1 MMSAVV
7 KITFG
12 KGSITSMTAT
22 LYESGRAGALAC
34 PWTAGGRLSYIFI
47 FRCVREEMVVYM
59 NGQPVFTDGHKMI
72 SINFNKGSGG
82 GQRRSIKNHEEGN
95 GWRRLR

>member
-1 MMSAVV
+1 MKV
-7 KITFG
+7 
-12 KGSITSMTAT
+12 
-22 LYESGRAGALAC
+22 EGRRPRL
-34 PWTAGGRLSYIFI
+34 PMDSRGRLSYIFI
-47 FRCVREEMVVYM
+47 FRCVREEMIVDM

-82 GQRRSIKNHEEGN
+82 GQRRSIKKHEEGN